1 MFAPETNSCGLKSIL
16 IIPCFNRKAV
26 TLSCLRHLR
35 ALELPARFRL
45 MLVDDGSSDGT
56 AEAVAGEFPE
66 VEVVNGSGDLYWTGA
81 VETGMRL
88 AFARGAS
95 SVVWLND
102 DTVVAA
108 GAIEA
113 VVKRAEELGGLVSG
127 QGQIVDPT
135 DGKISYFPLYYR
147 GKSNLRTEPVDLGQ
161 EEIAVDSC
169 RGNLVAVSRQVVEA
183 IGYPDGAKMPHMA
196 GDTDYGLRASR
207 AGLPVRV
214 LTGARVN
221 EICAIPYLDQ
231 SWLYGHT
238 PLTKLWRRVLQ
249 KRNGLYPPTVFVYH
263 WRHWGIHGLGFAL
276 VCYAKLVAISGLRI
290 FPRCLRVLLFGRFS
304 NSLS

>member
-1 MFAPETNSCGLKSIL
+1 MFAPETNSCGLKSTL

-35 ALELPARFRL
+35 QLQLPARFRL

-183 IGYPDGAKMPHMA
+183 IGYPDGAKMPHVA

-214 LTGARVN
+214 LTGARVS
-221 EICAIPYLDQ
+221 ETCVVATLDQ
-231 SWLYGHT
+231 SWLLGDRGI
-238 PLTKLWRRVLQ
+238 LSLWQSVFKKQ
-249 KRNGLYPPTVFVYH
+249 NGFYPPMIWVYFY
-263 WRHWGIHGLGFAL
+263 RHWGVVGVAGAL
-276 VCYAKLVAISGLRI
+276 SRYCKLLVLSGLRI
-290 FPRCLRVLLFGRFS
+290 FPRRLRQRIFCNRGEGI
-304 NSLS
+304 